1 MSSPRPGP
9 QHTPESGA
17 RLLVNLLRNRVAVVS
32 SPAQYLGTERMDDPV
47 LGDVHVVLQPG
58 LHTTEVFDHLLIL
71 RFGEKF
77 AIRISPDVETQEVE
91 TLVQVDDCRL
101 VRIEG
106 KPSFREKGLD
116 LGQDVGVQRL
126 PRGTTQS
133 SANLTSVM
141 PVFGAAFFGR
151 TSGLCPATAFSWPVE
166 QPFEPVQCNVGE
178 QGGHH
183 SPNAKDNFAFDRGIR
198 LDRGACVLDLRRKG

>member
-71 RFGEKF
+71 RFGEKL

-126 PRGTTQS
+126 PRGTTKS

-141 PVFGAAFFGR
+141 PVFGAAFLDGLLAFAWPLPFLGPSNSR
-151 TSGLCPATAFSWPVE
+151 SSPSSWRVRGTRFPPAGYPSRYLCRSRVRLCPP
-166 QPFEPVQCNVGE
+166 
-178 QGGHH
+178 
-183 SPNAKDNFAFDRGIR
+183 
-198 LDRGACVLDLRRKG
+198 